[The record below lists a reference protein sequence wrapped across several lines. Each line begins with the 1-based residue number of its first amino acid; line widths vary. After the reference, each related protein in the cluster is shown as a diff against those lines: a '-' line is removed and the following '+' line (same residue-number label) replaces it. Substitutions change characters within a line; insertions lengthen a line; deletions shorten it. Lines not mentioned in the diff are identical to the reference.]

1 MGHQKISWSRKQQP
15 TPVLPEKFQEQ
26 KSLVGFIESWTR
38 PSMHAHM
45 HTLEILGYYADVK
58 KQAFHRKT
66 FMAFVGLKKVLN
78 YIHRMRLLGNKTT
91 VLIYYTLSI
100 SLLSYVSSLFEYVE
114 RFEEFKLT
122 YSKHLLRNGWAANKD
137 TI

>member
-1 MGHQKISWSRKQQP
+1 M
-15 TPVLPEKFQEQ
+15 
-26 KSLVGFIESWTR
+26 
-38 PSMHAHM
+38 
-45 HTLEILGYYADVK
+45 
-58 KQAFHRKT
+58 

-78 YIHRMRLLGNKTT
+78 DIHRMRLLGNKTT

-114 RFEEFKLT
+114 RFEELKLT